1 MTIHEQFLTEKEV
14 SKLSG
19 LSRVTIWRMQREGE
33 FPLRRQIGRRRVGW
47 LKSEVEEWMRTRE
60 PDVLSDGE
68 KEERGPFE
76 GDSSLELT

>member
-1 MTIHEQFLTEKEV
+1 MYMNEQFLTEKEV

-47 LKSEVEEWMRTRE
+47 LRSEMEEWMRTRE
-60 PDVLSDGE
+60 PVVVSNGE
-68 KEERGPFE
+68 KEDECQ
-76 GDSSLELT
+76 

>member
-1 MTIHEQFLTEKEV
+1 MNINEQFLTEREV

-33 FPLRRQIGRRRVGW
+33 FPPRRQIGRRRVGW

-60 PDVLSDGE
+60 PVVVSDGK
-68 KEERGPFE
+68 KE
-76 GDSSLELT
+76 DKCQ